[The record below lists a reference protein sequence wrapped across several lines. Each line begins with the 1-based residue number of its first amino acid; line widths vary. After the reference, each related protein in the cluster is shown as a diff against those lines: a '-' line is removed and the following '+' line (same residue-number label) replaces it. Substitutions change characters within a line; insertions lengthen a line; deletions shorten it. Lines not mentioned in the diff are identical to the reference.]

1 MNSRIDQITKGL
13 ISLAVMLMF
22 TVALIAGQA
31 RANLQPDASA
41 IDQIALGTRMSVIL
55 DAESLRTLESLSHL
69 IDTVTALPIDIEL
82 SIDEL
87 SLHAGEADEAGSDDL
102 PVQ

>member
-22 TVALIAGQA
+22 TVAFVAGQA
-31 RANLQPDASA
+31 RANLQADVAA
-41 IDQIALGTRMSVIL
+41 IEETAVATEISVIL
-55 DAESLRTLESLSHL
+55 DAESLRKLESMLHL
-69 IDTVTALPIDIEL
+69 IDTVIALPIDIEF
-82 SIDEL
+82 SIDEFAL
-87 SLHAGEADEAGSDDL
+87 RAGNTNEAGSDDL